1 MLRHE
6 KRLRASH
13 RALTTSPHL
22 LTPAAS
28 RVAHEMEF
36 RYAVVLAGKICAI
49 SSAELANYVR
59 QNCHNGLAR
68 RDALREPHRES
79 YRAGQRAGGVTTR
92 RQRFMHHMERAGPLG
107 RSDSATSTA
116 IRGQRQ
122 NRRRT
127 PETRASRGIACSPPP
142 GETIA
147 ARAGASSA
155 LRPPKIVIMGT
166 SGRPTPV
173 GGCRPAARHS
183 LGACSSGPA
192 KRCAPRRG
200 R

>member
-1 MLRHE
+1 MLGGIGPALDHVVHGWTKPKSQRKTRHHCPWPHPPTPTGV
-6 KRLRASH
+6 RA
-13 RALTTSPHL
+13 
-22 LTPAAS
+22 AAKP
-28 RVAHEMEF
+28 R
-36 RYAVVLAGKICAI
+36 
-49 SSAELANYVR
+49 SAELANYVR

-79 YRAGQRAGGVTTR
+79 YRAGQRAGGVATR
-92 RQRFMHHMERAGPLG
+92 RQRSRYYMERAGPLG

-155 LRPPKIVIMGT
+155 LRLPKRVIMGT

-192 KRCAPRRG
+192 KRCAPRSG